1 MKGFLYGIFGNYNL
15 IKGNRDIAIK
25 YFKKALDLNTTNVLA
40 IYNYGLILLQDG
52 VFAEALELFNKSLEL
67 NTKRIQKKTKKPAAL
82 NRAELL
88 QKNIPLAIASAYW
101 RLENIDK
108 AIDILEDLRKK
119 YTYVSP
125 NALATLGYFYIVA
138 KDYDRALEITK
149 LALEDDENFY
159 PAWDNLGQIYFEKDD
174 LEKASEYFKKSI
186 NINSKS
192 VDSLYHLGL
201 IEELKGNKDI
211 ALEYFKKALEC
222 NITALN
228 TVYKENIEDKIKYLN
243 V

>member
-52 VFAEALELFNKSLEL
+52 VFAESLELFNKSLEL

-108 AIDILEDLRKK
+108 AIDILEDLRKR
-119 YTYVSP
+119 YTYISP

-138 KDYDRALEITK
+138 KDYDRALEITN

-159 PAWDNLGQIYFEKDD
+159 PAWDNLGQISFEKDD

-186 NINSKS
+186 NINPKS

-201 IEELKGNKDI
+201 IEELKGNKDKS
-211 ALEYFKKALEC
+211 LEYLKKSLEC

-228 TVYKENIEDKIKYLN
+228 TVSKETIEDKIKNLN